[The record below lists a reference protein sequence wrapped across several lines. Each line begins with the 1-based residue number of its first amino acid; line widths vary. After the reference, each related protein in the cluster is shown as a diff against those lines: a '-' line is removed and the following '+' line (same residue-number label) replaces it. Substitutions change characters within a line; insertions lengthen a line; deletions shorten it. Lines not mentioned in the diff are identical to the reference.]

1 MDLLGLIFL
10 IVFVVGVLLFIR
22 QLRFGTSAQRLA
34 RTIAE
39 EGGFDRETLERD
51 HRGKV
56 VPHVAAERLK
66 VCQAEVDAHPD
77 DWRAWFQLGVAF
89 GDMRNPAAARSAVR
103 RAVALERANPDFRE

>member
-10 IVFVVGVLLFIR
+10 IVFVVGVVLFIR
-22 QLRFGTSAQRLA
+22 QMRFGTSAQRLA

-39 EGGFDRETLERD
+39 EGGFERDLERD

-56 VPHVAAERLK
+56 VPHVAAEQLN
-66 VCQAEVDAHPD
+66 
-77 DWRAWFQLGVAF
+77 DWRGWFQLGVAL

-103 RAVALERANPDFRE
+103 RAVALERTNPDFRE